1 MVQRLAYLAFT
12 EEAGVR
18 LPVTEYLFV
27 SPAFRSPKAPVRET
41 ITDLQNKTYF
51 VYQLRISGVCG
62 SYAERQSS
70 LQSLVVFDNRTLP
83 SMSR

>member
-27 SPAFRSPKAPVRET
+27 SPAFRSPKRLLAKPSQIHRT
-41 ITDLQNKTYF
+41 KHILFINFAYP
-51 VYQLRISGVCG
+51 G
-62 SYAERQSS
+62 SAGRTPKGS
-70 LQSLVVFDNRTLP
+70 LPCNLL
-83 SMSR
+83 